1 MKRLATRIRLLLTN
15 AEKHFR
21 FWHFLGMSRCL
32 ESLRSAVEPVTRP
45 VLACLLVAFWL
56 PGTEAPAADEGGELD
71 LVGSWHVT
79 VHYRDE
85 ASAIPEAERWDD
97 KVWRFER
104 RGSRLQWTEFPI
116 VLFENREGR
125 FEVGDGD
132 RPVRVL
138 HFWEPN
144 EAQQAE
150 IEKGLRVDPQGAKAK
165 GMRGSSS
172 RGYRSAG
179 GLRSESSSVI
189 GYSESWSVEGLAGKP
204 VFTQSVVMGSGRSE
218 DMEGRTRYAAEV
230 VSTEGNWVRGHFV
243 RDGTRRGVFV
253 LRRTGDA
260 ILLGSGPDAK

>member
-1 MKRLATRIRLLLTN
+1 M
-15 AEKHFR
+15 
-21 FWHFLGMSRCL
+21 GCCL
-32 ESLRSAVEPVTRP
+32 ESRRIGVTRVKCL
-45 VLACLLVAFWL
+45 VLCCLLAAFWL
-56 PGTEAPAADEGGELD
+56 PGAEATAADEVGKLD
-71 LVGSWHVT
+71 LIGTWHVT

-85 ASAIPEAERWDD
+85 ASAVPEAERWDD

-116 VLFENREGR
+116 VVFENREGR
-125 FEVGDGD
+125 FEVGD

-144 EAQQAE
+144 EAQVAE
-150 IEKGLRVDPQGAKAK
+150 IENGLRVNPQGAKAK
-165 GMRGSSS
+165 GMRGSPA

-179 GLRSESSSVI
+179 GLRPESSSVI
-189 GYSESWSVEGLAGKP
+189 GYSESWRVEGLPGKP
-204 VFTQSVVMGSGRSE
+204 VFTQSVVMGSARSE

-230 VSTEGNWVRGHFV
+230 VSAEGNWVRGHFV

>member
-1 MKRLATRIRLLLTN
+1 MGCRPESLRIAVEWPKRLA
-15 AEKHFR
+15 
-21 FWHFLGMSRCL
+21 
-32 ESLRSAVEPVTRP
+32 SAF
-45 VLACLLVAFWL
+45 LLVAFWL
-56 PGTEAPAADEGGELD
+56 PGTGATAGDEGGQLD
-71 LVGSWHVT
+71 LVGTWHVT

-97 KVWRFER
+97 KVWRFEK

-125 FEVGDGD
+125 FEMGDAD

-150 IEKGLRVDPQGAKAK
+150 IEKGLQVRAQTAKAK
-165 GMRGSSS
+165 GMRGSPS

-179 GLRSESSSVI
+179 GLRAESSSVI
-189 GYSESWSVEGLAGKP
+189 GYSESWSVEGLLGKP

-218 DMEGRTRYAAEV
+218 DMEGRTRYSAEI
-230 VSTEGNWVRGHFV
+230 VSPQGDRAQGRFE

-253 LRRTGDA
+253 LRRTGDVVV
-260 ILLGSGPDAK
+260 LGSGTGAK